1 MRVHELDSRRSS
13 ELVHLGESVHTM
25 WMRSLPGTG
34 YWYSTNWSSVGSPA
48 HVTPYHVSGWSWS

>member
-1 MRVHELDSRRSS
+1 MNSKPPFH